1 MLQAKQKPLSGRIA
15 DYMSNTSIRVLQAK
29 QKPLSGRI
37 ADYMSNTSIRV
48 LWRWSITPSVGHAK
62 EDSIP

>member
-1 MLQAKQKPLSGRIA
+1 M
-15 DYMSNTSIRVLQAK
+15 LQAK